1 MPSTRILSVTGG
13 AAVASVLMLFSAGN
27 AHATPAI
34 DPDIYLIVNGT
45 ATHIAGTGPSGS
57 INDSNV
63 SVDGV
68 NIGSLS
74 AVYTSDGLNL
84 TLGGLS
90 NQGGSGPITI
100 SLVATANNFVGPSGA
115 FNLTYDYDSTGS
127 KGQSATWNWYANPD
141 DTLAT
146 GTGNDGTSV
155 FSHQYTAGSNNAV
168 SSNGYT
174 VSDEIN
180 SALFSMTEIMTTI
193 VPVGGVL
200 TNFGMTINTTDVPE
214 PGSLLLLGTALL
226 GIGVARRFN
235 KGTGKGAGMAMSV

>member
-1 MPSTRILSVTGG
+1 
-13 AAVASVLMLFSAGN
+13 MLFSAGN

-45 ATHIAGTGPSGS
+45 ATHIAGAGPSGS

-63 SVDGV
+63 LVDGV
-68 NIGSLS
+68 TIGSLS
-74 AVYTSDGLNL
+74 AVYTNDGLDL

-90 NQGGSGPITI
+90 NQGGSEPITI
-100 SLVATANNFVGPSGA
+100 SLVATANNFVGPGGA

-127 KGQSATWNWYANPD
+127 KGQPATWNWYANPD
-141 DTLAT
+141 NALAT
-146 GTGNDGTSV
+146 GTGNDGNSV
-155 FSHQYTAGSNNAV
+155 FSHQYSAGSNNAV

-174 VSDEIN
+174 VSDGIT
-180 SALFSMTEIMTTI
+180 SALFSMTEMMTTI

-235 KGTGKGAGMAMSV
+235 KGAGKGAGMAMSV